1 MNYQDFLQLDG
12 DPSTILQAYSG
23 LCTNLLTTDPDT
35 IRSVSKK
42 MRLNLIDWAKL
53 NCGVYKDYDES
64 KIYSRADLLQKQDW
78 YVSSLEDD
86 SYKCHTSGS
95 TTGDP
100 FNYLVWKKYHN
111 LIEDNNEYGMILDE
125 FGIPKNDIKI
135 LVLMKIAANPIP
147 PKGSFSMTNYGHTSH
162 ALHGHKTNTCHS
174 IFLDFSYYQENVE
187 KWHDDLIEFFQQHT
201 DIDVIMSNGPIINIM
216 LNFFRKRNFTQ
227 KLCKLLSHTTEFPRY
242 EDFQYLKDNGYID
255 SYCDNMRCWDGG
267 ATFFSCKYET
277 YHLMDNLSWT
287 ECVDNKLISTDYF
300 SFPSPFIRYWN
311 GDLCEIKDEYQ
322 LCACGR
328 WYRPFKMLQNRPF
341 ALKGPTKLT
350 QIKEQI
356 AKLSFKHNINQ
367 VQFDGLIVN
376 VYLNKNI
383 GQEGVNKIKEILK
396 DYKVTF
402 YE

>member
-12 DPSTILQAYSG
+12 DPYTILQAYSG

-42 MRLNLIDWAKL
+42 MRFNLIDWAKL
-53 NCGVYKDYDES
+53 NCSVYKDYDES
-64 KIYSRADLLQKQDW
+64 KIYSRADLLKKQDW

-135 LVLMKIAANPIP
+135 LVLMKLGANPKP

-174 IFLDFSYYQENVE
+174 IFLDFSYYQEDVE
-187 KWHDDLIEFFQQHT
+187 KWHDDLIDFFQQHT
-201 DIDVIMSNGPIINIM
+201 DIDVIMSNGPMINIM

-227 KLCKLLSHTTEFPRY
+227 KLCKLLSHTGEFPRY
-242 EDFQYLKDNGYID
+242 SDFHYLKENNYID
-255 SYCDNMRCWDGG
+255 YYCDSMRCWDGG
-267 ATFFSCKYET
+267 ASFFTCKYET
-277 YHLMDNLSWT
+277 MHLMDNLSWCW
-287 ECVDNKLISTDYF
+287 EKNNKLICSDYF
-300 SFPSPFIRYWN
+300 SFPCPFINYWN
-311 GDLCEIKDEYQ
+311 GDLCELVDEYK
-322 LCACGR
+322 LCKCGR
-328 WYRPFKMLQNRPF
+328 YYRPFKMLENRPF

-350 QIKEQI
+350 ELRQKIKE
-356 AKLSFKHNINQ
+356 LSFKNKIDQ
-367 VQFDGLIVN
+367 VQFENLSANLYTNGELSDDEKKILDGV
-376 VYLNKNI
+376 
-383 GQEGVNKIKEILK
+383 LK
-396 DYKVTF
+396 DYKTNYF
-402 YE
+402 